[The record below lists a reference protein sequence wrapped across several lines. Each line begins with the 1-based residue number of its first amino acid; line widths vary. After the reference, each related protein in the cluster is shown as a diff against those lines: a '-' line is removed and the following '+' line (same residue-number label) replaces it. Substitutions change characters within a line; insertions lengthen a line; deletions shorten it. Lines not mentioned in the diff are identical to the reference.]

1 MCDVASM
8 SRVSDSLGA
17 ASLHSPFFRL
27 LQSVRKSAEL
37 HARRVGAGFLSPL
50 PAPLKYRQICRLGV
64 TPRRRGA
71 IECNSAL
78 FCTEESE
85 QTGPCLDGAE

>member
-1 MCDVASM
+1 MCDEASM
-8 SRVSDSLGA
+8 SRVSDSHGT
-17 ASLHSPFFRL
+17 ASLHSPFRRL
-27 LQSVRKSAEL
+27 LQSVRQSAEL
-37 HARRVGAGFLSPL
+37 HARRRRLSFPL

-85 QTGPCLDGAE
+85 LGWSRE